1 MQPSSSGDANSLAI
15 LEECQEVD
23 CKLDQLDDQL
33 NNLKRVFAHVLAR
46 PGTTSDEV
54 NRLNLQIIESYSALA
69 RRVKNIRSRSE
80 SASRRNASHVRK
92 VNDRLNGTFQR
103 YQMLQSEFRRDS
115 EAAAERQ
122 YRIVCPEATDAEIKE
137 AVTDPDKPI
146 FQQAVCVLCLCP
158 PNCQAAA
165 NPWPSSI
172 VLTAAAKPSLP
183 FAM

>member
-15 LEECQEVD
+15 LEECQKVD
-23 CKLDQLDDQL
+23 CKLDQLDHQL

-137 AVTDPDKPI
+137 AVADPDTPI